1 MGDGE
6 ILCVGNV
13 LDTHTHPGN
22 QILQRSNWYVMISNI
37 TCQFRAYK
45 NMPLHILLVFYFIL
59 SNAKSLGMKSV
70 RDLLLLAEDIPLSVL
85 LLIFNRLMIQFVCT
99 IGVQCVILQ
108 YDTVVIQLSDNVS
121 RNFKIYEISNE
132 KFTKSR

>member
-1 MGDGE
+1 
-6 ILCVGNV
+6 
-13 LDTHTHPGN
+13 
-22 QILQRSNWYVMISNI
+22 
-37 TCQFRAYK
+37 
-45 NMPLHILLVFYFIL
+45 MPLNILLVFYFIL

-85 LLIFNRLMIQFVCT
+85 LLILNRLIVQFVCT

>member
-1 MGDGE
+1 M
-6 ILCVGNV
+6 GNV

-85 LLIFNRLMIQFVCT
+85 LLILNRLMVQFVCT

-121 RNFKIYEISNE
+121 RNFKIMKSAMKNSRKADKE
-132 KFTKSR
+132 FT